1 MSCRHVIV
9 MGVSGSGK
17 TSVSTVLAEQLGF
30 AMIEADDYHPE
41 ANVDKMAA
49 GIPLTDAD
57 RAPWL
62 EDLAQLIAGYHDRG
76 EGTVLACSALRR
88 RYRDVLRSRVPPAE
102 SFMIL
107 LEVDPDTLR
116 ERMARRKGHY
126 MPVSLLESQL
136 ATLEPLGTDER
147 GATVDANGPLGGVID
162 QALAAVRAARDGGHG
177 TLPPGR

>member
-1 MSCRHVIV
+1 MTSTQGCAAGLHVVV

-17 TSVSTVLAEQLGF
+17 TSVATALAEHLGF
-30 AMIEADDYHPE
+30 AMIEADEYHPQ

-62 EDLAQLIAGYHDRG
+62 RDLAEVLGGYHDRG

-88 RYRDVLRSRVPPAE
+88 RYRDVLRSRIPPTE
-102 SFMIL
+102 SLMIV
-107 LEVDPDTLR
+107 LEVAAETLR
-116 ERMARRKGHY
+116 ERMARREGHY

-136 ATLEPLGTDER
+136 ATLEPLGPDEG
-147 GATVDANGPLGGVID
+147 GATVDANGPLEGVIN
-162 QALAAVRAARDGGHG
+162 QALAAVRAA
-177 TLPPGR
+177 

>member
-1 MSCRHVIV
+1 

-17 TSVSTVLAEQLGF
+17 TSVATALAEHLAF
-30 AMIEADDYHPE
+30 AMIEADEYHPQ

-62 EDLAQLIAGYHDRG
+62 KDLGHVLGGYHDRG

-88 RYRDVLRSRVPPAE
+88 RYRDVLRSRIPPTE
-102 SFMIL
+102 SLMIL
-107 LEVDPDTLR
+107 LEVDADTLR
-116 ERMARRKGHY
+116 ERMAQRKGHY

-136 ATLEPLGTDER
+136 ATLEPLGSDER
-147 GATVDANGPLGGVID
+147 GATVDANRPLEGVID
-162 QALAAVRAARDGGHG
+162 QALAAVRAAREGRHD